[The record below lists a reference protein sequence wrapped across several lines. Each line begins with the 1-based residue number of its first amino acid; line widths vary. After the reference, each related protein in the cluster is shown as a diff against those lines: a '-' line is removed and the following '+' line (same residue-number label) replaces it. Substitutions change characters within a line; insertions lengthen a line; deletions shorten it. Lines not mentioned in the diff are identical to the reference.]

1 MVTASE
7 TSATSRRKRTSTA
20 ERARF
25 VVDLVRGAAAPPTRE
40 ELLRAI
46 GERFAVSRR
55 TAWTTL
61 DVALS
66 HPSRIAVRGGRFL
79 PVEKVREFVA
89 ALELARSPQVPVPI
103 VPPQVRDIAIA
114 MHRDGASCADIAE
127 VLGLEETTVQALV
140 PDAGRGGGER
150 I

>member
-1 MVTASE
+1 VTASE

-25 VVDLVRGAAAPPTRE
+25 VVDMVRGAAAPPTRE

-89 ALELARSPQVPVPI
+89 ALELARRPQVPI

-114 MHRDGASCADIAE
+114 MRRDGASCADIAE